1 MKKKTK
7 KLNDIMPNI
16 ISNLNNCIVWHEHKV
31 KRSDREK
38 LKNQKGC
45 VLWLTGLSGCGKSTI
60 ANLLEERLN
69 EKGYHTYLL
78 DGDNIRH
85 GLSKGLC
92 FSEEDR
98 LENIK
103 RVAEAAKLFVDA
115 GIIVIA
121 SFISPLRKHRQTAKE
136 TIGSGD
142 FVEIFVDTPFH
153 ECVKRDAKGWYKR
166 ALNGEIESYTG
177 VDSPY
182 EKPEKPDVHIKAGE
196 SAAEEAVKTIIGFL
210 KDKGYIKI
218 N

>member
-1 MKKKTK
+1 MKAE
-7 KLNDIMPNI
+7 NHANP
-16 ISNLNNCIVWHEHKV
+16 CIVWHEHKV

-85 GLSKGLC
+85 GLSKGLG

-121 SFISPLRKHRQTAKE
+121 SFISPLKKHRQTAKE
-136 TIGSGD
+136 IIVSGD
-142 FVEIFVDTPFH
+142 FVEIFIDTPFH
-153 ECVKRDAKGWYKR
+153 ECVKRDAKGWYKK

-182 EKPEKPDVHIKAGE
+182 EKPEKPDVHIKTCEMDINKEIAN
-196 SAAEEAVKTIIGFL
+196 IISIL
-210 KDKGYIKI
+210 RSKAKR
-218 N
+218 